1 MGSICLHLFPSQK
14 GCDTCTTWYQ
24 DERFCV
30 KESFIF
36 TSCFPGRVSSWQCEG
51 QTTCPCFLS
60 GCFHDG
66 NLETWDHSVIENKTM
81 CLLSHYV
88 LQVVKKADMINKNMT
103 HQVQAERDALALSK
117 SPFIVHLYY
126 SLQSA
131 NNVYLVSKWHVFL
144 HSGTTKPSDLR
155 ITVFRFSVLRFEFQL
170 LNLLALWPWP
180 GYLTGSIC

>member
-1 MGSICLHLFPSQK
+1 MGSICLHLFPSQRDVILYHLIPRWEVLVLK
-14 GCDTCTTWYQ
+14 KVLFSLAVFLAG
-24 DERFCV
+24 
-30 KESFIF
+30 
-36 TSCFPGRVSSWQCEG
+36 FPPGSGEG

-88 LQVVKKADMINKNMT
+88 LQVVKRQTWSTKIWLIKYKLRGTRM
-103 HQVQAERDALALSK
+103 ALSK

-144 HSGTTKPSDLR
+144 HSGTTKPSD
-155 ITVFRFSVLRFEFQL
+155 
-170 LNLLALWPWP
+170 
-180 GYLTGSIC
+180 